1 MKPFRPSLA
10 LTLVLAAVLAGCAS
24 QPPAGRPAAPPVTAA
39 PAALCVPCDCAACPK
54 PPVEKPA
61 EKPLQKADW
70 ADLPDWGSDDLA
82 PTFDLFLKACRSLG
96 RQELWAAACTA
107 AKSADP
113 GDLRS
118 WFETNLEP
126 WQLVNPDGSR
136 SGMVTGYY
144 EPVLKGSRSR
154 KKAFATPVFG
164 VPDDLITV
172 DLGDLYPEL
181 KHMRLR
187 GRLEGK
193 KLIPYYSRADW
204 TKQEG
209 RRADEALLWV
219 EDPIDF
225 FFLQIQGSGQV
236 NLEDGSRVRIAYA
249 DQNGQPYRSIGKW
262 LIDQGELKVE
272 QTSLQGIKQWVK
284 THPQRMQELL
294 NVNPS
299 VVFFREL
306 PVEGSGPPGA
316 LGLAMVPERGIA
328 VDPRNTPLGAPVWLA
343 TTRPLSETPLNRLV
357 LAMDTGG
364 AIRGPV
370 RADFYWGSGAEAGD
384 QAGRMRQRGQMWA
397 LLPRGYAPK

>member
-1 MKPFRPSLA
+1 M
-10 LTLVLAAVLAGCAS
+10 
-24 QPPAGRPAAPPVTAA
+24 
-39 PAALCVPCDCAACPK
+39 
-54 PPVEKPA
+54 
-61 EKPLQKADW
+61 
-70 ADLPDWGSDDLA
+70 
-82 PTFDLFLKACRSLG
+82 
-96 RQELWAAACTA
+96 
-107 AKSADP
+107 
-113 GDLRS
+113 
-118 WFETNLEP
+118 
-126 WQLVNPDGSR
+126 
-136 SGMVTGYY
+136 
-144 EPVLKGSRSR
+144 
-154 KKAFATPVFG
+154 
-164 VPDDLITV
+164 
-172 DLGDLYPEL
+172 
-181 KHMRLR
+181 
-187 GRLEGK
+187 
-193 KLIPYYSRADW
+193 
-204 TKQEG
+204 
-209 RRADEALLWV
+209 
-219 EDPIDF
+219 
-225 FFLQIQGSGQV
+225 
-236 NLEDGSRVRIAYA
+236 RIAYA